1 MPMEIADLTEPFRDF
16 AAELLVEE
24 FDARYGWP
32 TLAAAREEVERIVRD
47 GFAHAAIEGDDLLGW
62 IGALPEYGGNVWELH
77 PLVVRPGSR
86 RRGVGRRLVSAFEEE
101 ARRRGAVT
109 LTLGTDDVAGMTS
122 LSAVDLYHDLPAHL
136 RDLHD
141 LGRSHPFLF
150 FRKLGFVVTGVLP
163 DANGAGKPDIF
174 MSKRA

>member
-86 RRGVGRRLVSAFEEE
+86 RRGVGRRLVDRKSTRLNSSHVALSRMPSSA
-101 ARRRGAVT
+101 
-109 LTLGTDDVAGMTS
+109 
-122 LSAVDLYHDLPAHL
+122 
-136 RDLHD
+136 
-141 LGRSHPFLF
+141 
-150 FRKLGFVVTGVLP
+150 
-163 DANGAGKPDIF
+163 
-174 MSKRA
+174 